1 MFHRVNHK
9 ALSLALSCLTA
20 LIVIF
25 AWVFS
30 ERAELNRLGSL
41 GSTVES
47 QLLPRLARWREER
60 EPGVEKI
67 ALFGDSVLRCG
78 SGGDLA
84 DLLAAQLQERGVTGD
99 VAEVGHPGFR
109 ATHFLYLLNR
119 VLAGR
124 PRFVVVEVNPRAFSD
139 AFTIGISGDQN
150 LLARELPIS
159 WAIQLSPALQHEG
172 VSMLDPLIYRG
183 LDGVGMLHVPNG
195 LRELGQS
202 WLADAGSATE
212 SFLGL
217 RHQSFR
223 TPFRP
228 LVELEGEGKTFRVRL
243 SRNGARVNYGGDWAL
258 YPATS
263 VMRFLRQTL
272 RANDIPV
279 LFYLTPL
286 NVDRIDALGLTHEL
300 AIDEKV
306 EALRTAIGASKGEWL
321 DLHELVR
328 DERFRDH
335 SEHLNHDGC
344 LQVAR
349 AIANVLA
356 SRQDRAAQ

>member
-1 MFHRVNHK
+1 MLHRVNHK

-30 ERAELNRLGSL
+30 ERVELNRLGSL

-47 QLLPRLARWREER
+47 QLLPRLARWREGR
-60 EPGVEKI
+60 QAGVEKI

-84 DLLAAQLQERGVTGD
+84 DLLAAQLRERGVAGD

-119 VLAGR
+119 VLEGH
-124 PRFVVVEVNPRAFSD
+124 PRVVVVEVNPRAFSD

-150 LLARELPIS
+150 LLARELPMS
-159 WAIQLSPALQHEG
+159 WAIQLAPALQHEG
-172 VSMLDPLIYRG
+172 VSLLDPFIYRG
-183 LDGVGMLHVPNG
+183 LDRVGMLHVPNG
-195 LRELGQS
+195 LRELGHG
-202 WLADAGSATE
+202 WLADAGSAVE
-212 SFLGL
+212 SFAGL
-217 RHQSFR
+217 RKQSFR
-223 TPFRP
+223 SPFRP
-228 LVELEGEGKTFRVRL
+228 LVEMEGEGASFRVRL
-243 SRNGARVNYGGDWAL
+243 SSNGARVNYGGEWAL
-258 YPATS
+258 YPTTS

-272 RANDIPV
+272 AANGIPV
-279 LFYLTPL
+279 LFYLTPV
-286 NVDRIDALGLTHEL
+286 NVDRIAALGLTSEL

-306 EALRTAIGASKGEWL
+306 EALRTAIGAARGEWL

-335 SEHLNHDGC
+335 SEHLNHEGC

-349 AIANVLA
+349 AIANALA
-356 SRQDRAAQ
+356 SQQARPSN